1 MKSLILS
8 TCLFFLSTP
17 LFSQTV
23 AVAENSAP
31 AVEKP
36 ARTTEATSAA
46 TIAAHNKMAFTQIG
60 EHLQEHLGYPEE
72 MTELALEGTVTAAVI
87 ISNKGKIAK
96 VSVAKADLP
105 EAFHQ
110 ELLSCLKKLK
120 KLELTG
126 GQYFG
131 KSVLYVPVHFSL

>member
-1 MKSLILS
+1 MKFVILS
-8 TCLFFLSTP
+8 TCFLFLSVT

-23 AVAENSAP
+23 AAAETTAP
-31 AVEKP
+31 AIEKS
-36 ARTTEATSAA
+36 AKTIGAASAT
-46 TIAAHNKMAFTQIG
+46 TIAAHNEMAFTQIG
-60 EHLQEHLGYPEE
+60 EHLQKHLGYPEK
-72 MTELALEGTVTAAVI
+72 MTELALEGTVTAAII
-87 ISNKGKIAK
+87 ISSKGKIAK

-110 ELLSCLKKLK
+110 ELLSCLNKLK

-126 GQYFG
+126 KQYFG